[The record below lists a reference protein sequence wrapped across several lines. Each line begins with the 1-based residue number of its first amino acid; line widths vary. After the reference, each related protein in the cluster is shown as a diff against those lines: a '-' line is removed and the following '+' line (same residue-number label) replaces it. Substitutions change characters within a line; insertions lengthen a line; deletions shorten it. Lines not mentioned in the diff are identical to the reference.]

1 MTGVPVLD
9 RIDLYVDHWAGSRP
23 DAEFLVDGGPQ
34 VTGRR
39 LTWIDA
45 RAEIDTCMRQ
55 IVILMI
61 EMECALKVAETG
73 LHIPAQIDVFN
84 QALQRSDAWKFVLGA
99 APSSDAV

>member
-1 MTGVPVLD
+1 
-9 RIDLYVDHWAGSRP
+9 
-23 DAEFLVDGGPQ
+23 
-34 VTGRR
+34 
-39 LTWIDA
+39 
-45 RAEIDTCMRQ
+45 MRQ